1 MEIVIEYPN
10 AEIANKLLAN
20 NKNPR
25 FKITPYPPLQL
36 YVQYP
41 NALHNE
47 MFDYFINGQ
56 DASYY
61 YPKTELILS
70 NISDISNLQGAFAK
84 LSSDSLKLKGPV
96 SLIMSNN
103 DGFYSQDFLFDFVA
117 FATKMD
123 FELSPYENPA
133 PIKIERDFSKIPTD
147 VDLHVG
153 HRIFKA
159 HKLILMSVSD
169 FFFSKFAR
177 WDTNM
182 HVLEDIDPDVF
193 QNLFDL
199 IYGFNIPL
207 SPLSPLETLEVLLL
221 VQYFDINSVNIDD
234 VVKNITIDN
243 EDSNDYIRLINQL
256 YPYIPNE
263 LIPYIKRN
271 ITLETDIS
279 ILDPQ
284 IQQLLR
290 S

>member
-1 MEIVIEYPN
+1 MEIVIEYPDP
-10 AEIANKLLAN
+10 EIANKLLFN
-20 NKNPR
+20 NKDSR
-25 FKITPYPPLQL
+25 FKVVPQPPVHL

-61 YPKTELILS
+61 YPKTQLILS
-70 NISDISNLQGAFAK
+70 DINDIANLQRAFAQ
-84 LSSDSLKLKGPV
+84 LSSDSLKLQGPV
-96 SLIMSNN
+96 SLIISND
-103 DGFYSQDFLFDFVA
+103 DGFYSQDFLSYFLA
-117 FATKMD
+117 ITTKKN
-123 FELSPYENPA
+123 FELSPYENPS
-133 PIKIERDFSKIPTD
+133 PIQIERDFSKIPTD

-153 HRIFKA
+153 NKIFKA
-159 HKLILMSVSD
+159 HKFILMSVSK
-169 FFFSKFAR
+169 FFLSKFTR
-177 WDTNM
+177 WNTDM
-182 HVLEDIDPDVF
+182 LVLEGIDPDVF
-193 QNLFDL
+193 QNVFDL
-199 IYGFNIPL
+199 IYGINIPL
-207 SPLSPLETLEVLLL
+207 TPLKILDVLLL
-221 VQYFDINSVNIDD
+221 VQYFDIDSVNIDD

-263 LIPYIKRN
+263 LIPYIKHN

-290 S
+290 E